1 MAKSRIV
8 PLVLLAVLLAALV
21 LLFVLG
27 ISPER
32 IARPSKT
39 AAGVETPAG
48 VEPAAKEAWSVTL
61 YFLREDDGMLVP
73 ETRTIPATGS
83 IDKDAEAVLGEL
95 IKGSQN
101 GLPTALPVEA
111 KVGQVFVTRDG
122 TAYADFSKDLVAA
135 HPSGTEAERATVYA
149 IVNTLAANF
158 KSVKRVFILVDGE
171 EKETLNG
178 HITLNRP
185 FAPDFSLVA
194 KDR

>member
-1 MAKSRIV
+1 MAKSRA
-8 PLVLLAVLLAALV
+8 PLLMVLAVLLAGLV

-32 IARPSKT
+32 IARPDET
-39 AAGVETPAG
+39 AEKAATPAG
-48 VEPAAKEAWSVTL
+48 IEPAAKDTKSVTL
-61 YFLREDDGMLVP
+61 YFLREEDGMLVP
-73 ETRTIPATGS
+73 ETRTIPASGS
-83 IDKDAEAVLGEL
+83 IAREAEAVLDEL

-101 GLPTALPVEA
+101 GLPSAVPIEA
-111 KVGQVFVTRDG
+111 KVGQVFVTKDG

-135 HPSGTEAERATVYA
+135 HPSGSEAEKATVFA

-178 HITLNRP
+178 HISLDRP

-194 KDR
+194 KD